1 MSAFY
6 AECPSK
12 RFYVNGTVGTKTK
25 FLGLSVKAQ
34 NNGTGI
40 MFTIYY
46 QSLVAHGRN
55 LFGEAFTKWIHDCS
69 TEILGVGHL
78 HNTVTSATVNLL
90 LANIF
95 SLERL
100 CYAVS

>member
-55 LFGEAFTKWIHDCS
+55 LFRDRLSPRGFLIVAHVF
-69 TEILGVGHL
+69 GHL
-78 HNTVTSATVNLL
+78 GGGAST
-90 LANIF
+90 
-95 SLERL
+95 
-100 CYAVS
+100 